1 MAGRAWGRPAA
12 AVAPVGSVAAGD
24 ARSQQSS
31 GFAHFCPT
39 PTHGAESHR
48 RPSAHVGRSNGFGR
62 SRHRRPHVPSLLPL
76 FTHILK
82 QHTRALSAAFRNPSA
97 RSRDASC
104 PPLPPPPPRQF
115 LSGAALLRIAL
126 QTRPRRSSL
135 SARCC
140 CNSGFSKLR
149 LSGRRQEIRVTL
161 ATAVPCLLSR
171 SVTSR
176 GRRGSGP
183 GPGGAEVSRS
193 VAVCAALRRPHAEP
207 PRFLPISAVSLS
219 VFLSYRGARA
229 SCFQNIRAV
238 SLLAGDKWKCLQPS
252 FGEELKQGFFFSSCS
267 PEEVTPRRSAG
278 SPEAN
283 PRLCPS
289 PAGGAEREGSLLQ
302 TAALA

>member
-1 MAGRAWGRPAA
+1 MGPSRSRCGPSGQRCCWGRTQPTELRLCPLLPNSHSGRRVPPPSLGPRGSEQWVRSLPAPSATRSLASPAIHSHPKTAHARSKRCLPKPIGTQPGCVLPAA
-12 AVAPVGSVAAGD
+12 
-24 ARSQQSS
+24 
-31 GFAHFCPT
+31 
-39 PTHGAESHR
+39 
-48 RPSAHVGRSNGFGR
+48 
-62 SRHRRPHVPSLLPL
+62 
-76 FTHILK
+76 
-82 QHTRALSAAFRNPSA
+82 
-97 RSRDASC
+97 
-104 PPLPPPPPRQF
+104 PPPSPPRQF

-252 FGEELKQGFFFSSCS
+252 FEEELKQGFFFSSCS